1 VTNSVQAIKS
11 WPSANK
17 VINFIF
23 TAEILA
29 AEASLMHNNLT
40 NMFAVETNSHVQ
52 YAEAMVNTKK
62 ENLNK
67 QNYISQMFSCHQS
80 DLSIDGRIFKQ
91 KCLRKYKDL

>member
-1 VTNSVQAIKS
+1 MTNSVQAIKS

-40 NMFAVETNSHVQ
+40 NMFAFETSSHVQ
-52 YAEAMVNTKK
+52 HAEAMVNTKK

-80 DLSIDGRIFKQ
+80 DLSIDDRIFKQ
-91 KCLRKYKDL
+91 KCVRKYKDL